1 MYLGS
6 VPLFW
11 AVTSYPTTLQ
21 TTYGIV
27 VLGGHG
33 IPLNNTA
40 MKEEAEGHFPCFYP
54 CEAKQEVEVQGGTHP
69 KATLSDPQAV
79 CFRLKATSSFR
90 LSSIILIAKKHKE
103 VTVSMPET
111 RGPKGIWREMVAR
124 NFTWIKHKLQ
134 YLKSCASSSIG
145 ISPFSLGINT
155 CLSNTT

>member
-27 VLGGHG
+27 VLGGHL

-40 MKEEAEGHFPCFYP
+40 TKEEAEGHFACFYP

-69 KATLSDPQAV
+69 KASLSDPQAV
-79 CFRLKATSSFR
+79 GFRLKATSSFPSLLPHFNSKEAQWSNCLR
-90 LSSIILIAKKHKE
+90 ARKLEDQGNLEKNGGKKFHMDK
-103 VTVSMPET
+103 
-111 RGPKGIWREMVAR
+111 A
-124 NFTWIKHKLQ
+124 
-134 YLKSCASSSIG
+134 
-145 ISPFSLGINT
+145 
-155 CLSNTT
+155 